1 MLNRE
6 SKRSGSSRSF
16 LENTEADCPVGSRVP
31 RCELVEEWTEEG
43 VEEGEFSTTDGRRLL
58 TDVTFDPHG

>member
-16 LENTEADCPVGSRVP
+16 LENTEVDLPAGSRAP

-58 TDVTFDPHG
+58 MDVTFDPRG

>member
-6 SKRSGSSRSF
+6 SKHSGSSRSF
-16 LENTEADCPVGSRVP
+16 LENTEADRPAGSRVP

-58 TDVTFDPHG
+58 TDVTFDPRG